1 MIVVEETQFSEKVIR
16 ATTIVGAELSEYK
29 GNMLS
34 QQGGTLYPW
43 KQDQPTLEML
53 RPSTVA
59 SRFTTVQL
67 TDKIRRAFVISG
79 LAKIRF
85 EFTLATTNPFGEVT
99 YFERQSGEFGKFWED
114 SANNIQFMS
123 VSYTHLTL
131 PTILRV

>member
-34 QQGGTLYPW
+34 QQGGILYPW

-59 SRFTTVQL
+59 SRFTL
-67 TDKIRRAFVISG
+67 HSYLIR
-79 LAKIRF
+79 
-85 EFTLATTNPFGEVT
+85 
-99 YFERQSGEFGKFWED
+99 SGEHLLLAGWRR
-114 SANNIQFMS
+114 S
-123 VSYTHLTL
+123 VLNL
-131 PTILRV
+131 L